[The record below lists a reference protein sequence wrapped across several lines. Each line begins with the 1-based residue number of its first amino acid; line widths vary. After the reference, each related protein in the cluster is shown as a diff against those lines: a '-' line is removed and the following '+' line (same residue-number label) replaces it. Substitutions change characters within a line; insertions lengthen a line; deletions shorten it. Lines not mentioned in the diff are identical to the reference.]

1 MDSLGLWILFRWLF
15 SMRPSRTCMLCS
27 HWTDPVRGL
36 CHKNTPK
43 SSPPPR
49 PPPESQKTLLK
60 NPLTS
65 ENVLPQRG
73 SSHVHWGW
81 DFLTIVLQPSL
92 RSWCRVY
99 SLCSKKCWRCCL
111 KNHLMVCSQ
120 RRLVA
125 LCFPDILC
133 SQKVSGQKY
142 CELKLFGAK
151 DMRTNA
157 PKQYNKEL
165 FGVERFSPP

>member
-1 MDSLGLWILFRWLF
+1 MQSLDRPNEGVMPQKHSQKQPTSPTTSREPEDFVEEPTHIPKCASSTGFKPCALRLGL
-15 SMRPSRTCMLCS
+15 SYHSPSAFIAQLMQS
-27 HWTDPVRGL
+27 
-36 CHKNTPK
+36 
-43 SSPPPR
+43 
-49 PPPESQKTLLK
+49 
-60 NPLTS
+60 
-65 ENVLPQRG
+65 
-73 SSHVHWGW
+73 
-81 DFLTIVLQPSL
+81 LQL
-92 RSWCRVY
+92 VF
-99 SLCSKKCWRCCL
+99 KGKCWRCCL